1 MAKLLGYS
9 APALKRH
16 NASRTPLCAAFRDF
30 SPKIV
35 EQFRPILTSSN

>member
-9 APALKRH
+9 ALALKHR
-16 NASRTPLCAAFRDF
+16 NASRTPTCAAFRDF
-30 SPKIV
+30 PPKIV

>member
-9 APALKRH
+9 APALKHR
-16 NASRTPLCAAFRDF
+16 NASRGPPYAAFRDF
-30 SPKIV
+30 TPKIV

>member
-1 MAKLLGYS
+1 MAKLLGCS
-9 APALKRH
+9 ALALKRR
-16 NASRTPLCAAFRDF
+16 NASQAPPHAAPRDF

>member
-9 APALKRH
+9 TPALKRH
-16 NASRTPLCAAFRDF
+16 NASRTPPCEASRDF
-30 SPKIV
+30 PSKIV

>member
-1 MAKLLGYS
+1 MAKLPGYS
-9 APALKRH
+9 ALALKHH
-16 NASRTPLCAAFRDF
+16 NASRTPPCAASRDF